1 MNHFVKASVATAVV
15 LGTSLVAV
23 SAFAGI
29 ANTRHNLGATGTG
42 PNHTDGTGEIC
53 IFCHTPHG
61 GDTGAPVPL
70 WNKRLTTATFTTYDQ
85 LGTSTLDAA
94 VGAVGSVSLA
104 CLTCHDGTQAIDNI
118 INAPGSGGFDST
130 GGGAGGLAWD
140 WTTGAGA
147 TDGTLNTAGQFTG
160 GIAAGNIWQIGTDLT
175 NDHPVSMQYGGG
187 GYSVGNL
194 NGGKFGGVTRDSD
207 FAVATPIGTAGRWY
221 VENSAAVTA
230 SAAGATAGFDKWDF
244 KLYTRDTTG
253 FPVNPNNGA
262 AFALEKEPFVECG
275 SCHDPHFET
284 TTFLRM
290 PGLVDVT
297 TEIGGAV
304 SGVAG
309 TSQSNTGS
317 RVCLTCHTK

>member
-1 MNHFVKASVATAVV
+1 MNHFVKASVATAVI
-15 LGTSLVAV
+15 LGTSLVAG

-42 PNHTDGTGEIC
+42 PNHTNGTGEIC

-61 GDTGAPVPL
+61 ADTGAPVPL
-70 WNKRLTTATFTTYDQ
+70 WNKRLTTATFSTYDQ

-94 VGAVGSVSLA
+94 VGTVGSVSLA

-118 INAPGSGGFDST
+118 INAPGSGGFDTT
-130 GGGAGGLAWD
+130 GGGTPGL
-140 WTTGAGA
+140 TGAA
-147 TDGTLNTAGQFTG
+147 WNWTSPDGTLTTEGQFTG

-194 NGGKFGGVTRDSD
+194 NGGKFGGITRDQD

-230 SAAGATAGFDKWDF
+230 GAAGASAAFDKWDF
-244 KLYTRDTTG
+244 KLYTRDTSLESY
-253 FPVNPNNGA
+253 VSANGA
-262 AFALEKEPFVECG
+262 ALAGEKEPFVECG

-290 PGLVDVT
+290 PGLVDIT
-297 TEIGGAV
+297 TNRT
-304 SGVAG
+304 SGISTVAG
-309 TSQSNTGS
+309 VDQSNTGS

>member
-29 ANTRHNLGATGTG
+29 TATRHNLGATGTG
-42 PNHTDGTGEIC
+42 PNSTQDTGEIC

-61 GDTGAPVPL
+61 GDNSAPVPL
-70 WNKRLTTATFTTYDQ
+70 WNKQLSSATYSTYDQ

-94 VGAVGSVSLA
+94 VGSVGSVSLA

-118 INAPGSGGFDST
+118 INAPGSGGFNAN
-130 GGGAGGLAWD
+130 GGDVNGLAWT
-140 WTTGAGA
+140 WV
-147 TDGTLNTAGQFTG
+147 TDGSLNADGVFQNSVDDNG
-160 GIAAGNIWQIGTDLT
+160 ANIWEIGTDLT

-187 GYSVGNL
+187 GYSVNNL
-194 NGGKFGGVTRDSD
+194 NGGKFGGITRDED
-207 FAVATPIGTAGRWY
+207 FAAAVPIGTAGRWY
-221 VENSAAVTA
+221 VDNTV
-230 SAAGATAGFDKWDF
+230 AGTPGSFDKWDF

-253 FPVNPNNGA
+253 FADNPNNGA

-290 PGLVDVT
+290 PGNVDVATDITGGT
-297 TEIGGAV
+297 TT
-304 SGVAG
+304 VAG
-309 TSQSNTGS
+309 VDQSNTGS

>member
-15 LGTSLVAV
+15 LGTSLVAG
-23 SAFAGI
+23 SAFAGSI
-29 ANTRHNLGATGTG
+29 ANTRHNLGTTGGG
-42 PNHTDGTGEIC
+42 PNSTTGTGEIC

-70 WNKRLTTATFTTYDQ
+70 WNKQLSSATYTTYDQ

-118 INAPGSGGFDST
+118 INAPGSGGYDAT
-130 GGGAGGLAWD
+130 GGGVNGLTWSWAGGDGTLD
-140 WTTGAGA
+140 
-147 TDGTLNTAGQFTG
+147 TDGTFTG
-160 GIAAGNIWQIGTDLT
+160 SVDDNGANIWEIGTDLT

-187 GYSVGNL
+187 GYSVGAL
-194 NGGKFGGVTRDSD
+194 NGGKFGGVTRDED
-207 FAVATPIGTAGRWY
+207 FATAVPIGTAGRWY
-221 VENSAAVTA
+221 VDNGSAGTQG
-230 SAAGATAGFDKWDF
+230 SFDKWDF

-253 FPVNPNNGA
+253 FADNPNNGA
-262 AFALEKEPFVECG
+262 AFAGEKEPFVECG

-290 PGLVDVT
+290 PGT
-297 TEIGGAV
+297 TDLTTDLTGGTT
-304 SGVAG
+304 GVPAAE
-309 TSQSNTGS
+309 QSNMGS